1 MCVCVC
7 VGEGASSRRV
17 ASRRVTAALLRRLLP
32 PPTAPRR
39 PVTTA
44 AARLCRGA
52 GAAGR
57 EKERGVRSSSDR
69 RLGASAPALP
79 VNPPVGGAW
88 WAKQPSSRVAKSSEG
103 KGSEPFFG

>member
-7 VGEGASSRRV
+7 VGEGVSSRRV
-17 ASRRVTAALLRRLLP
+17 ASRHVTAALLRRLLP

-39 PVTTA
+39 LMTTA
-44 AARLCRGA
+44 AAKLCRGA

-57 EKERGVRSSSDR
+57 GKERGGRRSSDR

-79 VNPPVGGAW
+79 VKPARRRGLVGEAAILQGS
-88 WAKQPSSRVAKSSEG
+88 KSR
-103 KGSEPFFG
+103 